1 MTEPTATP
9 QLPSSPAGSA
19 AGTSSGP
26 AAQKSLLEQLHEL
39 LASVSADLAEL
50 QSPGIREDGPAT
62 YPTGTDTASS
72 DAPAT
77 PDTR

>member
-1 MTEPTATP
+1 MSQPTATP

-26 AAQKSLLEQLHEL
+26 AAQKSLLEQMQEL
-39 LASVSADLAEL
+39 LASVTADLAEL
-50 QSPGIREDGPAT
+50 PSSGIREDGPAT
-62 YPTGTDTASS
+62 YPTGTDTSS

-77 PDTR
+77 PGTR